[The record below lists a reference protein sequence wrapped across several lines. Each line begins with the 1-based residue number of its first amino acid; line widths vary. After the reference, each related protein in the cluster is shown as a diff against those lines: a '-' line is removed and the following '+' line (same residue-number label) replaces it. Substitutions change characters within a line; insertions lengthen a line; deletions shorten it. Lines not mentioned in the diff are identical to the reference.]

1 MPRNTELQRLE
12 SLCRRFST
20 SIPRTDIIAYAK
32 RLRQAIKDYLASEG
46 EEA

>member
-1 MPRNTELQRLE
+1 MSRDTELQRLD

-20 SIPRTDIIAYAK
+20 SIPCTDIIAYAK
-32 RLRQAIKDYLASEG
+32 RLRQAIDEYLASEG